1 VAKIKKTD
9 YLQAKS
15 SSIWTLF
22 LGVAGATA
30 YFQTKYLDPFNT
42 PKLIIILMLSG
53 WLLGHVINS
62 FRLHTKESNL
72 LYIKIIILP
81 LLFIF
86 AMFISLLSSERFVVA
101 LIGESQR
108 RNGFLAYLALTII
121 LLFAARNIDMVYANR
136 LIKIVLMLGLLLS
149 SYGVL
154 QVNGKDFVKWDN
166 PYNSMLI
173 TLGNPN
179 FASAF
184 LAIISI
190 ISIISLFMKNLSKF
204 YKIIGMI
211 TLIMSIYSIVNSKS
225 RQGLLVVAFG
235 IVFYICFC
243 AHAYKWKQRF
253 VIFTIS
259 FFATLS
265 AIFGML
271 QQGPLAYLLYKD
283 SVSVR
288 GFYWRAGIEM
298 FLNYPLTGIGL
309 DNYGSFFKEYRES
322 NYPLRYGFTLT
333 SSNAHNTF
341 IQLFST
347 GGLFVGMSYLLVIIS
362 IFVVG
367 IKLVKKVDNDDKK
380 VVLA

>member
-1 VAKIKKTD
+1 M
-9 YLQAKS
+9 KS
-15 SSIWTLF
+15 
-22 LGVAGATA
+22 
-30 YFQTKYLDPFNT
+30 
-42 PKLIIILMLSG
+42 
-53 WLLGHVINS
+53 
-62 FRLHTKESNL
+62 
-72 LYIKIIILP
+72 
-81 LLFIF
+81 
-86 AMFISLLSSERFVVA
+86 
-101 LIGESQR
+101 
-108 RNGFLAYLALTII
+108 
-121 LLFAARNIDMVYANR
+121 
-136 LIKIVLMLGLLLS
+136 
-149 SYGVL
+149 
-154 QVNGKDFVKWDN
+154 
-166 PYNSMLI
+166 
-173 TLGNPN
+173 
-179 FASAF
+179 
-184 LAIISI
+184 AIISI
-190 ISIISLFMKNLSKF
+190 ISIISLFIKNLSKF

-225 RQGLLVVAFG
+225 RQGVLVVAFG

-253 VIFTIS
+253 IIFIAS
-259 FFATLS
+259 FFAASS

-298 FLNYPLTGIGL
+298 FLNYPLTGVGL

-322 NYPLRYGFTLT
+322 SYPLRYGFTLT

-347 GGLFVGMSYLLVIIS
+347 GGLFVGMSYLFVIIS

-380 VVLA
+380 VVLALLSAWVGFQAQSLISIDNIGISVWGWLLGGSILGLSYIIRYEKDGNSRQRRLFL